1 MNNPLSFFISLFI
14 SFPSFFSYSQNVFI
28 DIGKIGYFISTVGE
42 ISIQLD
48 LVRVKFPVV

>member
-1 MNNPLSFFISLFI
+1 MNNPLSFLISLFI
-14 SFPSFFSYSQNVFI
+14 SFPSFFSQNVFI